1 MSTIE
6 VGGKEFKDAVFEVM
20 KRSAADPEFRK
31 LALRDGT
38 AAIRRISPNLALAQ
52 GAVIKFH
59 EKSAGDQP
67 PLIMNFPLPETS
79 SEELSAE
86 ELETVAGGLAVAT
99 NIKITLADSAE

>member
-38 AAIRRISPNLALAQ
+38 AAIRKISPNLALTQ

-59 EKSAGDQP
+59 EKSAGNQP
-67 PLIMNFPLPETS
+67 PLVMNFPLPEAS

-86 ELETVAGGLAVAT
+86 ELEHVAGGIAVAT
-99 NIKITLADSAE
+99 TIKITSAEVA